1 MLPTPDLLTPT
12 RLYVNLILELH
23 EKIGLNGVA
32 NITGGGLQENISR
45 IVPKD
50 LHARVDVDTWQIPEI
65 FRRIQK
71 AADMDDAELRR
82 VFNCGVGMVVIINDS
97 NVELLYDTLN
107 KHKINAWT
115 IGTIVDID

>member
-1 MLPTPDLLTPT
+1 
-12 RLYVNLILELH
+12 
-23 EKIGLNGVA
+23 
-32 NITGGGLQENISR
+32 
-45 IVPKD
+45 
-50 LHARVDVDTWQIPEI
+50 VDVDTWQIPEI

-71 AADMDDAELRR
+71 AADMDDAELMR

-97 NVELLYDTLN
+97 NVELLYDTLT